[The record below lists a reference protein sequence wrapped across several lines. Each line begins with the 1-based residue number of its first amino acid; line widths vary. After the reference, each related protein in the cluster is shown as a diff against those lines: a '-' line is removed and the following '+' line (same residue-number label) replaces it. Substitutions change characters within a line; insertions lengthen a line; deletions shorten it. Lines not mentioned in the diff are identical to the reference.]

1 MRHVLFTVGGERCG
15 LPLQAVR
22 EVVLPPAT
30 WTRVPRAPPVVAGVM
45 NLRGRVVLVVRLQA
59 LLDGAGAGEPG
70 PSARVLL
77 LDRGRRD
84 LGLLVGTVEG
94 IEPLEKVAPLPG
106 LARPGCRGLGQVN
119 GAPVTVLDADA
130 LDAAVGALFD
140 GAARRV

>member
-30 WTRVPRAPPVVAGVM
+30 WTRVPRAPPAVAGVM
-45 NLRGRVVLVVRLQA
+45 NLRGRVVLVVRLHA
-59 LLDGAGAGEPG
+59 LLDGAGPADAAA
-70 PSARVLL
+70 ARVLL

-94 IEPLEKVAPLPG
+94 IEPLEKVAPLTGP
-106 LARPGCRGLGQVN
+106 ARPGCRGLGQVN

-130 LDAAVGALFD
+130 LDAAVLALFD
-140 GAARRV
+140 GPARRV